1 MGKKNQNRNYSTKSK
16 QYKNISKTKKAA
28 VFDDKERSDY
38 LKGMIGA
45 KKRRKEEYIKM
56 RNEKHKKFIQE
67 QKA

>member
-1 MGKKNQNRNYSTKSK
+1 
-16 QYKNISKTKKAA
+16 
-28 VFDDKERSDY
+28 

-67 QKA
+67 